1 MQKSLKDILVKD
13 LEIAKKP
20 AGGDFEILPPGEYV
34 AKVIG
39 FTEEENYQYITVE
52 INKKRYNFFYN
63 YFNYGTQDLNYYL
76 IDWIKSLSTV
86 PMTEN
91 MSLLE
96 IANSSIGNSYKIT
109 IYNYT
114 GKVGK
119 NAGKVQH
126 ALDFKVK
133 PELQIVDI
141 ITEEVELPY

>member
-13 LEIAKKP
+13 LETAKKP

-34 AKVIG
+34 AKIIG
-39 FTEEENYQYITVE
+39 FTEEESYQYITVE

-76 IDWIKSLSTV
+76 IDWIKSLATV
-86 PMTEN
+86 PMTED

-114 GKVGK
+114 GKTGK
-119 NAGKVQH
+119 NVGKVQH
-126 ALDFKVK
+126 TIDFKIK